1 MRLVLTIML
10 LFTILFLAALLIT
23 AYVITPIISW
33 LVVNPLGGIVLLVI
47 VVILTSVLVREEMKE
62 DKKDGTRSLQ
72 FWSNRVYTA
81 SELIMFALS
90 LTFYWILVV

>member
-1 MRLVLTIML
+1 MRFVLTIML

-47 VVILTSVLVREEMKE
+47 VVVLTSVLVREELKE
-62 DKKDGTRSLQ
+62 DKKD
-72 FWSNRVYTA
+72 
-81 SELIMFALS
+81 
-90 LTFYWILVV
+90 

>member
-1 MRLVLTIML
+1 MCYEQLLQIETVKVEKMRFVLTIML

-47 VVILTSVLVREEMKE
+47 VVVLASVLVREEMKE
-62 DKKDGTRSLQ
+62 DKKD
-72 FWSNRVYTA
+72 
-81 SELIMFALS
+81 
-90 LTFYWILVV
+90 

>member
-1 MRLVLTIML
+1 VKVEKMKFVLTIML

-47 VVILTSVLVREEMKE
+47 VVVLTSVLVREELKE
-62 DKKDGTRSLQ
+62 DKKD
-72 FWSNRVYTA
+72 
-81 SELIMFALS
+81 
-90 LTFYWILVV
+90 

>member
-1 MRLVLTIML
+1 MCYEQLLQIETVKVEKMRFVLTIML

-47 VVILTSVLVREEMKE
+47 VVVLASVLVREELKE
-62 DKKDGTRSLQ
+62 DKKD
-72 FWSNRVYTA
+72 
-81 SELIMFALS
+81 
-90 LTFYWILVV
+90 

>member
-1 MRLVLTIML
+1 MCYEQLLQIETVKVEKMRFVLTILL

-47 VVILTSVLVREEMKE
+47 VVVLASVLVREEMKE
-62 DKKDGTRSLQ
+62 DKKD
-72 FWSNRVYTA
+72 
-81 SELIMFALS
+81 
-90 LTFYWILVV
+90 

>member
-1 MRLVLTIML
+1 MCYEQMLQIETVKVEKMRFVLTIML

-47 VVILTSVLVREEMKE
+47 VVVLASVLVREEMKE
-62 DKKDGTRSLQ
+62 DKKD
-72 FWSNRVYTA
+72 
-81 SELIMFALS
+81 
-90 LTFYWILVV
+90 